1 MATMAREYAWLFGRS
16 FLQVALVAANVVQI
30 AKGQYVGMF
39 VVGAA
44 ISFLWFGNA
53 RQAGRSELPGAAVI
67 YALGAGLGTVT
78 GAILS
83 RYL

>member
-1 MATMAREYAWLFGRS
+1 MGRSYLMLFGRA
-16 FLQVALVAANVVQI
+16 FLQVALIAANIVQV

-39 VVGAA
+39 IVGAA

-53 RQAGRSELPGAAVI
+53 REAGRSELPGAAVI
-67 YALGAGLGTVT
+67 YALGAGMGTVT